1 MTDFLFSGCTIQSRL
16 PFIEA
21 AFKFIVEKINI
32 DVEGIP
38 GATCCMEPV
47 GLRSISNSAWL
58 SVNERMHSSAS
69 GKNIITLCEG
79 CNLSL
84 SESGEV
90 TNSDSKVS
98 GTLQFLFKNLEKIEQ
113 IIQVRNG
120 KKMAMFPGCH
130 CEYVCSKEG
139 SFAIEMMESVLSVIG
154 AEPMQVKKD
163 LCCGGGVTGID
174 QELDSKILNE
184 AIDSF
189 KATSAECVVTSCP
202 FCFLRFDMVGKFK
215 TYHIAELVAIAMGFE
230 DTTKYHL
237 SK

>member
-1 MTDFLFSGCTIQSRL
+1 MNDLLFSGCTIQSRL

-21 AFKFIVEKINI
+21 AFRYIAVKLSI
-32 DVEGIP
+32 DIEDLP

-47 GLRSISNSAWL
+47 GLRSMSNQAWL
-58 SVNERMHSSAS
+58 SVNKRMHSSAS

-84 SESGEV
+84 SESGELI
-90 TNSDSKVS
+90 NSDSKVS
-98 GTLQFLFKNLEKIEQ
+98 GTLQFLFNNLEKIKENIQ
-113 IIQVRNG
+113 IKNE

-130 CEYVCSKEG
+130 CEYICSKEG
-139 SFAIEMMESVLSVIG
+139 SSAMDMMESVLKAIG
-154 AEPMQVKKD
+154 MQPLQVKRD

-189 KATSAECVVTSCP
+189 KATGAECVVTSCP

-215 TYHIAELVAIAMGFE
+215 TYHIAELVATAMGFE

>member
-21 AFKFIVEKINI
+21 AFKFIAEKIN
-32 DVEGIP
+32 VEVRDIP

-58 SVNERMHSSAS
+58 SVNERMRTSAS
-69 GKNIITLCEG
+69 GKSIITLCEG

-84 SESGEV
+84 SESGEII
-90 TNSDSKVS
+90 NSDSKVS

-113 IIQVRNG
+113 FVQFRNE

-139 SFAIEMMESVLSVIG
+139 SSAMDMMESVLSVIG

-184 AIDSF
+184 ATDSF
-189 KATSAECVVTSCP
+189 KATGAECVVTSCP
-202 FCFLRFDMVGKFK
+202 FCFLRFDMIGKLK
-215 TYHIAELVAIAMGFE
+215 TYHIAELIAIAMGFE